1 MDPPSRRQSAP
12 CSPVCCAA
20 EASRVGG
27 CECLCTGC
35 TDCWSLPIV
44 CRFTLQEA
52 INSLPQGE
60 RPNVLCSASAVG
72 FYGSSL
78 SQTFN
83 EGSNSGSDYL
93 AEVCREWEAAA
104 QGAQIDR
111 VVVVSLLLLGPST
124 SAVHRDYR
132 SEPL

>member
-1 MDPPSRRQSAP
+1 MAKALKGQFLQVPVRRLHFLSESANSYP
-12 CSPVCCAA
+12 FA
-20 EASRVGG
+20 
-27 CECLCTGC
+27 
-35 TDCWSLPIV
+35 
-44 CRFTLQEA
+44 LQEA

-60 RPNVLCSASAVG
+60 RPKVLCSASAVG

-111 VVVVSLLLLGPST
+111 VVVVRVLLLGPSN
-124 SAVHRDYR
+124 VHCAQR
-132 SEPL
+132 LQK